1 MTSVVNRPHPAGP
14 FMASARPL
22 SFMTT
27 HVRARRGR
35 TRRLPACVLAL
46 GTSLLLAAP
55 RAQAAELD
63 GIQMPNQAYVDD
75 TRLALN
81 GLALRTATMLNL
93 HVYVVGLYLT
103 QPSHDAD
110 AIIASS
116 TPKLLR
122 FVFKRDVDVDK
133 VRDSWRKSLER
144 NCQAPCSLPE
154 AEVAQF
160 LSRVPAMHA
169 GDVVEV
175 LFTAQGV
182 TFSVNGHPLGEVTD
196 PTLCRVIL
204 LGYIGPDA
212 SPRLV
217 RDAILGLR

>member
-1 MTSVVNRPHPAGP
+1 M
-14 FMASARPL
+14 
-22 SFMTT
+22 
-27 HVRARRGR
+27 
-35 TRRLPACVLAL
+35 VLAL
-46 GTSLLLAAP
+46 AAACAP
-55 RAQAAELD
+55 RPATAAELD
-63 GIQMPNQAYVDD
+63 GIQMPNQTYVDD
-75 TRLALN
+75 TRLTLN

-103 QPSHDAD
+103 QPNHDAD
-110 AIIASS
+110 AIIASPA
-116 TPKLLR
+116 PKLLR
-122 FVFKRDVDVDK
+122 FVFKRDVDEDK
-133 VRDSWRKSLER
+133 VRGTWRKSLER
-144 NCQAPCSLPE
+144 NCQAPCSLPA

-175 LFTAQGV
+175 LFTQRGV
-182 TFSVNGHPLGEVTD
+182 DFTVNGRSLGEVTD